1 MNITALHLAAYGA
14 GLAMTLVLASYLTP
28 RTWWRRPTA
37 RGLAILAGGT
47 WALGAL
53 QMHAFGPP
61 VSANPLAGAAP
72 LSLDVPGTRSAMAGQ
87 PPVAAARTGDD
98 VPGQP
103 FRVHR
108 ALNLRADPS
117 TSAERLATVP
127 AGALVTPTGKRR
139 GDWWEIR
146 AEAYGRQ
153 HTGWASS
160 LWLRRKYE

>member
-1 MNITALHLAAYGA
+1 MTMNLTAYHLAAYGA

-28 RTWWRRPTA
+28 RGWWRRPTA
-37 RGLAILAGGT
+37 RGLAVLVGGT

-53 QMHAFGPP
+53 LMHAIGTP
-61 VSANPLAGAAP
+61 VSANALARAAP
-72 LSLDVPGTRSAMAGQ
+72 VSVTAGIGTSAEIPA
-87 PPVAAARTGDD
+87 
-98 VPGQP
+98 QP

-127 AGALVTPTGKRR
+127 AGAMVTPTGKRR
-139 GDWWEIR
+139 GDWWQIK
-146 AEAYGRQ
+146 AEADGREQ
-153 HTGWASS
+153 TGWASS

>member
-1 MNITALHLAAYGA
+1 MTITSYHLAAYGA

-28 RTWWRRPTA
+28 RDWWRRTTA
-37 RGLAILAGGT
+37 RGLAIVAGGT

-53 QMHAFGPP
+53 LMHLFATP
-61 VSANPLAGAAP
+61 VSANALASAAP
-72 LSLDVPGTRSAMAGQ
+72 VSLR
-87 PPVAAARTGDD
+87 AAAKPAPDKLSAIVSWTGDD

-108 ALNLRADPS
+108 ALNLRAEAS
-117 TSAERLATVP
+117 TSAGRLATVP

-146 AEAYGRQ
+146 AEADGRE

-160 LWLRRKYE
+160 LWLRRQHE